1 MMGIIQWWQVV
12 SMSPQVAIACFDMDT
27 CMERVEERRDET
39 LDCCD
44 HAVRGQT
51 VEAGVISPPN

>member
-1 MMGIIQWWQVV
+1 
-12 SMSPQVAIACFDMDT
+12 MSPQVAIACFDMDT
-27 CMERVEERRDET
+27 CMERVEERREET

-44 HAVRGQT
+44 LAVRGQT